1 MGEIKSTLEIIMEK
15 TKGLTMTEEEKKG
28 LQKREIEAKVKGFL
42 QKFMDGIIDWQRIR
56 VGIAGLG
63 QERHQMARK
72 ALLEGCLGRI
82 DPEADN
88 ERILD
93 VLEQVVGVNTGA
105 FRKLLSKFHQ
115 DLAKKRDDQTSV
127 LKQQLKGKGI
137 WGTAIIPNINA
148 DPEWVEYVLK
158 RRDEFQS
165 GLDSLS
171 PELDA

>member
-15 TKGLTMTEEEKKG
+15 TKGLTMTEEEKMG
-28 LQKREIEAKVKGFL
+28 LQKREIEAKVKGLL
-42 QKFMDGIIDWQRIR
+42 QKFIEGVIDLQRIR
-56 VGIAGLG
+56 EGIAGLG

-82 DPEADN
+82 DTEADN

-93 VLEQVVGVNTGA
+93 VLEQVVGFNTGA
-105 FRKLLSKFHQ
+105 LRKLLSEFHQ
-115 DLAKKRDDQTSV
+115 DLAKKRDVQASV
-127 LKQQLKGKGI
+127 LKQRLKGKGI

-148 DPEWVEYVLK
+148 DPEWVQYVLK

-165 GLDSLS
+165 KLDSVCTTQGS
-171 PELDA
+171 